1 MPYRC
6 DFTIGVRETQD
17 FYISLTLKHWWKGLL
32 GFGGVGALAA
42 VMYMMRTALPMPLRA
57 ALTVGAALAAAGM
70 AALVLVVSTRQKV
83 KEQIRRSGRESYI
96 QETEIN
102 GFGVH
107 VTVGKKKARLAFEN
121 LLRGLFRFIQNFCL
135 YKADIFS
142 PYSIKYVEC
151 RRNTHFRH

>member
-1 MPYRC
+1 MFDQSKYFSYNGGNRKGGMSLDHEVYVEAEVEMPA
-6 DFTIGVRETQD
+6 
-17 FYISLTLKHWWKGLL
+17 
-32 GFGGVGALAA
+32 GGE
-42 VMYMMRTALPMPLRA
+42 
-57 ALTVGAALAAAGM
+57 
-70 AALVLVVSTRQKV
+70 
-83 KEQIRRSGRESYI
+83 EQIRRSGRESYI